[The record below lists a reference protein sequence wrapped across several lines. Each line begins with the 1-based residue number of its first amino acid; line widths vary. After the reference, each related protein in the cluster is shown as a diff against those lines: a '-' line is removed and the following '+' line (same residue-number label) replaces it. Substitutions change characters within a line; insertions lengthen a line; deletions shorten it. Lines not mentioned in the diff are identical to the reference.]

1 MRFLLGRTVTVS
13 FIFKEKA
20 EPGAHQQQ
28 AGEQQHIH
36 RLAAEALHHPQKHSF
51 AEQSKRALPLPTM
64 QYAHQA
70 GGKNRDRYKVESS
83 MLLRTRDDK
92 QGLGAA
98 GAPPQQKRI
107 THSSRK
113 LQQHAR
119 LAWRGVRPS
128 TPEQRAR
135 PRAPPGT
142 ASKRRS
148 RPGEARRLPDS
159 GLPSCAP
166 CWRPT
171 PYALRRG
178 RRPIPA
184 LLAPVVRSTKPG
196 QAPGPSWTDRPSGRP
211 EDMHTTR
218 TNEGEN
224 VNSLTIET
232 HAWRRKGSILPPR
245 RSLFR
250 ESNYKEGRYGQ
261 QRGVEY
267 LSTSESGTLLASGR
281 YTNES
286 IIARHLG
293 VKHGA
298 AAPSREL
305 LRCSCSTW
313 AVVHLK

>member
-1 MRFLLGRTVTVS
+1 VSSYIPCVNIHTAAKPHFRGQLPRPDCTTQQEIAGIRAAARKSETSHIVYPHRGNPESVTNTHAERCSRARGRGPTKSSLMRFLLGRTVTVS

-119 LAWRGVRPS
+119 LA
-128 TPEQRAR
+128 
-135 PRAPPGT
+135 
-142 ASKRRS
+142 
-148 RPGEARRLPDS
+148 
-159 GLPSCAP
+159 
-166 CWRPT
+166 
-171 PYALRRG
+171 
-178 RRPIPA
+178 
-184 LLAPVVRSTKPG
+184 
-196 QAPGPSWTDRPSGRP
+196 
-211 EDMHTTR
+211 
-218 TNEGEN
+218 
-224 VNSLTIET
+224 
-232 HAWRRKGSILPPR
+232 
-245 RSLFR
+245 
-250 ESNYKEGRYGQ
+250 
-261 QRGVEY
+261 
-267 LSTSESGTLLASGR
+267 
-281 YTNES
+281 
-286 IIARHLG
+286 
-293 VKHGA
+293 
-298 AAPSREL
+298 
-305 LRCSCSTW
+305 
-313 AVVHLK
+313 